1 MSSWSGWMVETMSRI
16 GPDRGRSISLSRIWL
31 TAAVPGAPV
40 LGAGP
45 VKSSSSNAVSSPPEK
60 PNRRRCARPIG
71 SAGLAR

>member
-16 GPDRGRSISLSRIWL
+16 GPDRGRSISFSRIWL
-31 TAAVPGAPV
+31 TAPAPGA
-40 LGAGP
+40 AGP